1 MRSSVLPA
9 SKKTARS
16 GRPAAA
22 GVVLA
27 SEAFQ
32 VGDQIDQLAGREAV
46 AIVGH
51 DRASVRASIARRLD
65 DHGVRIDD
73 RLEEIAGRMV
83 VADVAQ
89 RGPDLRGPR
98 ELLAGHRVTRVALEP
113 REDLTALGG
122 VTLRRSQHPAL
133 RHAAT

>member
-1 MRSSVLPA
+1 MRRSVLPA

-16 GRPAAA
+16 EWPAAPGA
-22 GVVLA
+22 VLA
-27 SEAFQ
+27 SEALQ
-32 VGDQIDQLAGREAV
+32 VGDQVDQLTGREAV

-51 DRASVRASIARRLD
+51 DRASVGASIARRLD

-83 VADVAQ
+83 AGRVAQ

-113 REDLTALGG
+113 
-122 VTLRRSQHPAL
+122 
-133 RHAAT
+133 